1 MTNQLPSFASHAAS
15 HFTSHHSPVSPV
27 AQTTQLLPPQLTNA
41 AVAAAHH
48 YAAAAAYNFG
58 NNYASQ
64 MQMVDPSNMTN
75 NASMVMHNGLV
86 DLGQSN
92 CIQDIHATS

>member
-1 MTNQLPSFASHAAS
+1 
-15 HFTSHHSPVSPV
+15 
-27 AQTTQLLPPQLTNA
+27 LTNA

-58 NNYASQ
+58 NNYASQMQ